1 MTGLGAERL
10 QERSSSGLLG
20 RCRSTGASTVSAT
33 AGMQYA
39 AKVQVT
45 SLANTGSLLTAYL
58 DGMQQYVATPELL
71 VSEVHL
77 VSGTLLQISA
87 MAAML
92 PSHAPTREKGKHW
105 HLAVTTVS
113 RKITISTAPR
123 GDLRHRLKAS
133 MAANTQGRQQGWGN
147 GGRGAPAHQRTGR
160 QYQRSRL
167 RQPLR
172 QAPPHPQQP
181 QQRP

>member
-1 MTGLGAERL
+1 MTGFGAERL

-20 RCRSTGASTVSAT
+20 RCRSTGASTCRCR
-33 AGMQYA
+33 YA
-39 AKVQVT
+39 VCSQGA
-45 SLANTGSLLTAYL
+45 
-58 DGMQQYVATPELL
+58 
-71 VSEVHL
+71 
-77 VSGTLLQISA
+77 GTLLQISA

-92 PSHAPTREKGKHW
+92 PSRAPTRKKGKHW

-113 RKITISTAPR
+113 RKITIPNAPR

-133 MAANTQGRQQGWGN
+133 VAANTQGRQQGWGN
-147 GGRGAPAHQRTGR
+147 GGRGAPAHQRAGR
-160 QYQRSRL
+160 QYQRSGL
-167 RQPLR
+167 QQPLR